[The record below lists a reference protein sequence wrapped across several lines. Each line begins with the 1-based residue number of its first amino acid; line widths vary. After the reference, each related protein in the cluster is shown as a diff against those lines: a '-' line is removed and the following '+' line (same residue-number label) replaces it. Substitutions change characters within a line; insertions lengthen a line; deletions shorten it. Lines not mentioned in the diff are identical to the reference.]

1 MSLLSA
7 LALEHC
13 HNPNCRYRTA
23 RTRLSPSRG
32 IVLNGEWY
40 CNAPCFEAG
49 VSSRCGSLMAEVVPP
64 RPARAHRVPL
74 GLLLI
79 SRGHIDLP
87 TLRLALDRQEREGG
101 RIGDLLRS
109 MGKVTEQQITSAVAS
124 QWSCPVFALR
134 DHPAVAQYAHL
145 LPLGLLERYR
155 AMPVYFSAATRVLH
169 VAFAQEV
176 SSTLLY
182 AAQQMLTCSTEACM
196 ADESAIMT
204 ALEHARQTPDR
215 SEFLLAR
222 MGTSAEMGRIAVGY
236 AQKLGAT
243 GARLLACDDY
253 LWLRL
258 TRRDKSSDFLFQL
271 SAAAMSR
278 QQYEVSAELG

>member
-13 HNPNCRYRTA
+13 HNPACRYRTA

-32 IVLNGEWY
+32 IVLNGDWF
-40 CNAPCFEAG
+40 CGAACFEAG
-49 VSSRCGSLMAEVVPP
+49 VAGRCGAFIGEALPP
-64 RPARAHRVPL
+64 KPAKPHRVPL
-74 GLLLI
+74 GLLLM
-79 SRGHIDLP
+79 SRGHLDLS
-87 TLRLALDRQEREGG
+87 TLRQALERQEAVGG
-101 RIGDLLRS
+101 RIGDVLRS
-109 MGKVTEQQITSAVAS
+109 MGAVTEQQITSAVAA

-134 DHPAVAQYAHL
+134 DHPGALQYARQ

-155 AMPVYFSAATRVLH
+155 ALPVHFSPVTRVLH

-182 AAQQMLTCSTEACM
+182 AAQQMLTCSTEACI
-196 ADESAIMT
+196 ADESAIMA
-204 ALEHARQTPDR
+204 ALEKARQIPDR

-222 MGTSAEMGRIAVGY
+222 LGSAAEMARIAVGY
-236 AQKLGAT
+236 AQKLGAS
-243 GARLLACDDY
+243 GARLLPCDDY

-258 TRRDKSSDFLFQL
+258 LRRDTASDFLFQL
-271 SAAAMSR
+271 STAAMSGGEY
-278 QQYEVSAELG
+278 QAIDA